1 MTVPPLAR
9 EKALGPGVRRALVR
23 WLVVAV
29 VLVPA
34 AAHAAKLRGRVEGFR
49 NLLNP
54 VWADARDP
62 KAHGYS
68 FREPSPTVR
77 PEFRRLFPH
86 APKEIC
92 VVALAA
98 TPQQPTPPVLIRI
111 GGGRT
116 TPVTIVAP
124 PGTRLT
130 FQNTDAFKH
139 RLYGVGISSFQPADT
154 QRGAKREWS
163 VPGPG
168 TFEIRDELAPSLR
181 MWVIGEPAV
190 AAIAY
195 PSMKGD
201 FGLTV
206 ETPGDYVVQAFF
218 AGKKVG
224 PAIPVKVEAADVDLT
239 KTPLKVGDEKAAAA
253 ADKAEAEKAKE
264 GDAKDAAKEG
274 GGK

>member
-1 MTVPPLAR
+1 MSSPLPRAP
-9 EKALGPGVRRALVR
+9 AAGRALRRVFGT
-23 WLVVAV
+23 VAV
-29 VLVPA
+29 LSLLVPA
-34 AAHAAKLRGRVEGFR
+34 VAHAAKVRGKVEGFR

-62 KAHGYS
+62 KSHGYS
-68 FREPSPTVR
+68 FRETVPTVR
-77 PEFRRLFPH
+77 AEFRRLSPH
-86 APKEIC
+86 IPKEIC
-92 VVALAA
+92 VAALAA
-98 TPQQPTPPVLIRI
+98 TPQKATPPVLVRV

-124 PGTRLT
+124 PGTKLT
-130 FQNTDAFKH
+130 FQNTDPFKH
-139 RLYGVGISSFQPADT
+139 RLYGVGINTFQPADT
-154 QRGAKREWS
+154 LRGANREWS

-168 TFEIRDELAPSLR
+168 TFEIRDELAPRLR
-181 MWVIGEPAV
+181 MWVIGEPTV

-224 PAIPVKVEAADVDLT
+224 PAVPIKVDVADVDLT
-239 KTPLKVGDEKAAAA
+239 RAPLKVGDEKAAAA
-253 ADKAEAEKAKE
+253 ADKAEAEKAKADE
-264 GDAKDAAKEG
+264 PKEG
-274 GGK
+274 GAK